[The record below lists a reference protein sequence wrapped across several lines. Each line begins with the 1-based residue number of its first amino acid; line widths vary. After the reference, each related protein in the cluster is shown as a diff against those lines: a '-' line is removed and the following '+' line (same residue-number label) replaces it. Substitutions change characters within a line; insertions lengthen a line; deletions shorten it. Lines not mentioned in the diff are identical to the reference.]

1 MSLKLTHFAKARHA
15 TKAFDAAR
23 KIPAAVIDELKEL
36 IRFSPSSVNSQPWHF
51 VVAESDAA
59 RARVAKSMQPGYAY
73 NEAKVTRASHV
84 MVLCVRKDMDEA
96 HLNAVLAQEE
106 ADGRFANAD
115 AKAGQ
120 QNTRGFYVN
129 LHRERDDLS
138 AWMEKQAYLALG
150 TLLIGASTLEIDACP
165 MEGFDAKVL
174 DEELG
179 LTERGLTAIVVVGL
193 GYRSADDF
201 NAKLPKSR
209 LATQAVF
216 TDLA

>member
-1 MSLKLTHFAKARHA
+1 MNLTRFAKNRHA
-15 TKAFDAAR
+15 TKAFDPAR

-84 MVLCVRKDMDEA
+84 VVLCVRKDMDEA
-96 HLNAVLAQEE
+96 HLDAVLAQEE
-106 ADGRFANAD
+106 ADGRFASAE
-115 AKAGQ
+115 AKTTQ

-165 MEGFDAKVL
+165 MEGFDAKAL

-179 LTERGLTAIVVVGL
+179 LAARGLTAIVVVGL

-209 LATQAVF
+209 LTKEAVF

>member
-1 MSLKLTHFAKARHA
+1 MSLNLTRFAKNRHA
-15 TKAFDAAR
+15 TKAFDPAR

-96 HLNAVLAQEE
+96 HLDAVLAQEE
-106 ADGRFANAD
+106 ADGRFASAE
-115 AKAGQ
+115 AKTTQ

-138 AWMEKQAYLALG
+138 AWMEKQAFLALG

-165 MEGFDAKVL
+165 MEGFDAKAL

-179 LTERGLTAIVVVGL
+179 LAARGLTAIVVVGL

-209 LATQAVF
+209 LTTEAVF

>member
-106 ADGRFANAD
+106 ADGRFASAD
-115 AKAGQ
+115 AKTGQ

-179 LTERGLTAIVVVGL
+179 LAERGLTAIVVVGL

>member
-1 MSLKLTHFAKARHA
+1 MNLTRFAKNRHA
-15 TKAFDAAR
+15 TKAFDPAR

-96 HLNAVLAQEE
+96 HLDAVLAQEE
-106 ADGRFANAD
+106 ADGRFASAE
-115 AKAGQ
+115 AKTTQ

-138 AWMEKQAYLALG
+138 AWMEKQAFLALG

-165 MEGFDAKVL
+165 MEGFDAKAL

-179 LTERGLTAIVVVGL
+179 LAARGLTAIVVVGL

-209 LATQAVF
+209 LTTEAVF

>member
-1 MSLKLTHFAKARHA
+1 MNLTRFAKARHA
-15 TKAFDAAR
+15 TKAFDPAR

-59 RARVAKSMQPGYAY
+59 RARIARGMEGFAY
-73 NEAKVTRASHV
+73 NEPKVTRASHV
-84 MVLCVRKDMDEA
+84 VVLCVRTDMDEA
-96 HLNAVLAQEE
+96 HLAEVLAQEE

-120 QNTRGFYVN
+120 EKTRAFYVN
-129 LHRERDDLS
+129 LHRERNDLP
-138 AWMEKQAYLALG
+138 AWLEKQAYLALG

-179 LTERGLTAIVVVGL
+179 LAERGLTAIVVVGL
-193 GYRSADDF
+193 GYRSGDDF

-209 LATQAVF
+209 LSAASVF
-216 TDLA
+216 TDLG

>member
-1 MSLKLTHFAKARHA
+1 MNLTRFAKNRHA
-15 TKAFDAAR
+15 TKAFDPAR

-96 HLNAVLAQEE
+96 HLDAVLAQEE
-106 ADGRFANAD
+106 ADGRFASAE
-115 AKAGQ
+115 AKTTQ

-138 AWMEKQAYLALG
+138 AWMERQAYLALG

-165 MEGFDAKVL
+165 MEGFDAKAL

-179 LTERGLTAIVVVGL
+179 LAARGLTAIVVVGL

-209 LATQAVF
+209 LTTGAVF

>member
-1 MSLKLTHFAKARHA
+1 MNLTRFAKNRHA
-15 TKAFDAAR
+15 TKAFDPAR

-96 HLNAVLAQEE
+96 HLDAVLAQEE
-106 ADGRFANAD
+106 ADGRFASAE
-115 AKAGQ
+115 AKTTQ

-165 MEGFDAKVL
+165 MEGFDAKAL

-179 LTERGLTAIVVVGL
+179 LAARGLTAIVVVGL

-209 LATQAVF
+209 LTTEAVF

>member
-1 MSLKLTHFAKARHA
+1 MNLTRFAKARHA
-15 TKAFDAAR
+15 TKSFDPAR

-51 VVAESDAA
+51 VVAQSDAA

-84 MVLCVRKDMDEA
+84 LVLCVRKDMDEA
-96 HLNAVLAQEE
+96 HLNAVLEQEA
-106 ADGRFANAD
+106 ADGRFASD
-115 AKAGQ
+115 EAKTVQ

-138 AWMEKQAYLALG
+138 AWMEKQAFLALG

-165 MEGFDAKVL
+165 MEGFDAKAL

-179 LTERGLTAIVVVGL
+179 LAERGLTSIVVVGL

-209 LATQAVF
+209 LSAEAVF
-216 TDLA
+216 TELV